1 MKTGGRIFLVDDD
14 ELIVTMIA
22 RSLKKAG
29 YETQVQTSAR
39 DIFSKILAWQP
50 DLILLDI
57 HLDENRNG
65 LDVLTEIKREKL
77 VTPVV
82 MLTSDDSAESAIKAM
97 KLGAADYLT
106 KPFNIEEVHIVVANI
121 LGTSRLKDEVD
132 YLRKTGL
139 ACVDSQIIGESPVMK
154 DILRKVAM
162 FAKARTGSLLIT
174 GESGTGKEVL
184 ARYFHA
190 LYHEEQGNAA
200 EYTPFIAINCTA
212 LPENLI
218 ENELFGHTR
227 GSFTDAKTD
236 KKGVFE
242 MADGGTL
249 LLDEF
254 GDMLLGMQ
262 SKFLR
267 VLETRK
273 VRRLGG
279 KIDLAFDAAVIAATN
294 KDLKKAVA
302 AGEFREDLFYRLN
315 TFAVHLPPLRERAED
330 IIPLARY
337 FLNFFARKYLKKSL
351 NAFSPEAEKAIV
363 TSRWP
368 GNIRELRN
376 VIERCVVLENE
387 DCITMA
393 HLPVELTGSKPM
405 EERRKALQIILP
417 ERGIPLDE
425 VEKDLVRQAL
435 VRANYNKTKAAKLLH
450 ITYDTLRYQVK
461 KYDLER

>member
-14 ELIVTMIA
+14 GLIVTMLA
-22 RSLKKAG
+22 RSLKKKG
-29 YETQVQTSAR
+29 YETQVQTTAK
-39 DIFSKILAWQP
+39 DIFNKIVAWHP

-57 HLDENRNG
+57 HLDENRSG
-65 LDVLTEIKREKL
+65 LDILADIKKEKL
-77 VTPVV
+77 ATPVV
-82 MLTSDDSAESAIKAM
+82 MLTSDDSAESAIRAM

-121 LGTSRLKDEVD
+121 LENSRLKDEVD
-132 YLRKTGL
+132 YLRKTES
-139 ACVDSQIIGESPVMK
+139 ACVDSQIIGKSATMK
-154 DILRKVAM
+154 DILQKVEM

-190 LYHEEQGNAA
+190 LYHGGPNLAA
-200 EYTPFIAINCTA
+200 EYTPFIAINCMA

-242 MADGGTL
+242 LADGGTL

-254 GDMLLGMQ
+254 GDMRLDMQ

-279 KIDLAFDAAVIAATN
+279 KIDLSFDAAVIAATN
-294 KDLKKAVA
+294 KDLPKAVA

-330 IIPLARY
+330 IPYLAQY
-337 FLNFFARKYLKKSL
+337 FLNFFANKYLKK
-351 NAFSPEAEKAIV
+351 NITGFSAAASQNIAAA
-363 TSRWP
+363 SWP

-376 VIERCVVLENE
+376 AIERCVVLESGDLISTE
-387 DCITMA
+387 
-393 HLPVELTGSKPM
+393 HLPTEMTGKLM
-405 EERRKALQIILP
+405 VERRKSLQIILP
-417 ERGIPLDE
+417 ESGISLE
-425 VEKDLVRQAL
+425 EIEKDLVHQAMVL
-435 VRANYNKTKAAKLLH
+435 AKYNKTKAAKLLN

-461 KYDLER
+461 KYDLGR

>member
-14 ELIVTMIA
+14 ELIVSMLA
-22 RSLKKAG
+22 RSLKKKG
-29 YETQVQTSAR
+29 YETQVQTSAK
-39 DIFSKILAWQP
+39 DIFNKIVMWHP

-57 HLDENRNG
+57 NLGESRNG
-65 LDVLTEIKREKL
+65 LDILTEIKGEKL
-77 VTPVV
+77 ATPVV
-82 MLTSDDSAESAIKAM
+82 MLTSDDSAETAIRAM

-121 LGTSRLKDEVD
+121 LENSRLKDEVD
-132 YLRKTGL
+132 YLRKTGSV
-139 ACVDSQIIGESPVMK
+139 CFDSQIVGESATMK
-154 DILRKVAM
+154 AILQKVEM
-162 FAKARTGSLLIT
+162 FAKAKTGSLLIT

-190 LYHEEQGNAA
+190 QCHGEQALAA
-200 EYTPFIAINCTA
+200 EYTPFIAINCMA
-212 LPENLI
+212 LPDSLI

-227 GSFTDAKTD
+227 GAFTDAKID

-242 MADGGTL
+242 LADGGTL

-254 GDMLLGMQ
+254 GDMRLEMQ

-279 KIDLAFDAAVIAATN
+279 KVDVAFDATVIAATN
-294 KDLKKAVA
+294 RDMAKAVA
-302 AGEFREDLFYRLN
+302 AGEFREDLYYRLN

-330 IIPLARY
+330 IPYLAQY
-337 FLNFFARKYLKKSL
+337 FLDFFANKYLKK
-351 NAFSPEAEKAIV
+351 NIKGFSPEAAKNIAV
-363 TSRWP
+363 ASWP

-376 VIERCVVLENE
+376 AIERCVVLETE
-387 DCITMA
+387 DLISA
-393 HLPVELTGSKPM
+393 EHLPTEITGKPM
-405 EERRKALQIILP
+405 VERRKSLQIILP
-417 ERGIPLDE
+417 ENGISLEE
-425 VEKDLVRQAL
+425 VEKDLVHQAM
-435 VRANYNKTKAAKLLH
+435 VRADYNKTKAAKLLN

-461 KYDLER
+461 KFDLDR

>member
-22 RSLKKAG
+22 RSLKKSG

-39 DIFSKILAWQP
+39 EIFSKIVAWHP

-57 HLDENRNG
+57 HLDENITG
-65 LDVLTEIKREKL
+65 LDILAEIKREKL
-77 VTPVV
+77 NTPVV
-82 MLTSDDSAESAIKAM
+82 MLTSDDSAESAIRAM

-106 KPFNIEEVHIVVANI
+106 KPFNIEEVQIVVANI
-121 LGTSRLKDEVD
+121 LETARLKDEVD
-132 YLRKTGL
+132 YLRKNGL
-139 ACVDSQIIGESPVMK
+139 TCVESQIVGVSPVMN
-154 DILRKVAM
+154 DILRKVEM
-162 FAKARTGSLLIT
+162 FAKAKTDILLIT

-190 LYHEEQGNAA
+190 LRYEEDAGAG

-227 GSFTDAKTD
+227 GAFTDAKTD

-242 MADGGTL
+242 LADGGTL

-254 GDMLLGMQ
+254 GDMRLEMQ

-279 KIDLAFDAAVIAATN
+279 KTDLGFDVAVIAATN

-315 TFAVHLPPLRERAED
+315 TFAVHIPPLRERIED
-330 IIPLARY
+330 IPMLSRH
-337 FLNFFARKYLKKSL
+337 FLDFFTRKYFKKDLKG
-351 NAFSPEAEKAIV
+351 FSPEAAKALAAY
-363 TSRWP
+363 SWP

-376 VIERCVVLENE
+376 VIERCVVLETGE
-387 DCITMA
+387 SISMM
-393 HLPVELTGSKPM
+393 HLPVELMSGQPLV
-405 EERRKALQIILP
+405 ERRESLRIILP
-417 ERGIPLDE
+417 QNGISLDA
-425 VEKDLVRQAL
+425 VEKDLVQQAL
-435 VRANYNKTKAAKLLH
+435 VRANYNKTKAAKLLNVS
-450 ITYDTLRYQVK
+450 YDTLRYQVK
-461 KYDLER
+461 KFDLER